1 MDRRRPPL
9 PAAPQGAGTS
19 ARRVGVPRT
28 AGRLLVVAVLALG
41 AWVLAHHVPY
51 EPWHN
56 LYDVRIYHGAVNWWY
71 DGRPLYSYLWKDSPY
86 GFTYPPFA
94 ALLMAPM
101 TVLSLQTVK
110 VLHVLASSLVVVAG
124 TCWLVDPV
132 ARRHGWPRWFACAAA
147 VPVVFALEPVRE
159 TIGFGQVNLFLAALV
174 LADAAALRRGRA
186 WAGVGIGLA
195 AAVKLTPGLFI
206 MYLVLT
212 RRWRAASV
220 AAGTFAGA
228 ALVAFA
234 VDPPTSW
241 QFWTSTLW
249 QTDRVGRADK
259 TSNQSVFG
267 LLSRLADP
275 GDASRVVWAL
285 LAVAV
290 LVVAMRRAVRAFRA
304 GDELVGVTLTGL
316 AAVLVSPISWSHH
329 LVWVVPAL
337 VVLVDVAAGAPG
349 PGTSPASRWAPRQR
363 QAIAAGGAL
372 AVFAAFLSSVIWF
385 FERDQGE
392 HHADGLVGLLGESAY
407 VFVLVALVF
416 LLPARGTTSPQ
427 PADLTAARDAA
438 RSPGPPRPAGWS
450 PR

>member
-1 MDRRRPPL
+1 MGRRGPER
-9 PAAPQGAGTS
+9 
-19 ARRVGVPRT
+19 RT
-28 AGRLLVVAVLALG
+28 ATPPEVASGTPVAGQRALRTAVQLLGVGGLAVA

-56 LYDVRIYHGAVNWWY
+56 LYDVRIYHGAVNWWH
-71 DGRPLYSYLWKDSPY
+71 DGRPLYSYLWRDSPY

-110 VLHVLASSLVVVAG
+110 VLHVLACSLVVVAG

-132 ARRHGWPRWFACAAA
+132 AQRHGWPRWFACAAA

-174 LADAAALRRGRA
+174 LADVAALRRGRA

-206 MYLVLT
+206 VYLVLA
-212 RRWRAASV
+212 RRWQAASV

-228 ALVAFA
+228 TLVAFA
-234 VDPPTSW
+234 VDAPTSW

-249 QTDRVGRADK
+249 QTDRVGRPEH
-259 TSNQSVFG
+259 TSNQS
-267 LLSRLADP
+267 LLGMLARLADP
-275 GDASRVVWAL
+275 GEPGRALWAL
-285 LAVAV
+285 LAVTVLAV
-290 LVVAMRRAVRAFRA
+290 ALWRAVEASRA
-304 GDELVGVTLTGL
+304 GDELVGFTITGL

-337 VVLVDVAAGAPG
+337 VVLVDVAAGAPR
-349 PGTSPASRWAPRQR
+349 PGTSTSRWTARQR
-363 QAIAAGGAL
+363 QAIAAGGAG
-372 AVFAAFLSSVIWF
+372 AVLAAFLSSVIWF

-407 VFVLVALVF
+407 VIVLLALVF
-416 LLPARGTTSPQ
+416 LLPARAVSSS
-427 PADLTAARDAA
+427 AARPTFRQGAVPQL
-438 RSPGPPRPAGWS
+438 R
-450 PR
+450 